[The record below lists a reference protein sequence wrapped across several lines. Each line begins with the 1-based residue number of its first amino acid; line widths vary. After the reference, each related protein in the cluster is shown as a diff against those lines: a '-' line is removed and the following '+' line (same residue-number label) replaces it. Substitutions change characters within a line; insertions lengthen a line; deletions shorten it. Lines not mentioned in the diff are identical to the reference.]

1 MAKATQW
8 RERGAERR
16 KETGRKDAKKKNVN
30 GRCAPQDFF
39 WLAGKRGA
47 PIMLPILINETGAS
61 EGGFM
66 KAFLIAAGLIAAFA
80 HSVAAE
86 ETVLRFTPI
95 AQPGTAAIT
104 EFYQP
109 WTDKVNAAAPGAL
122 RIDLREGT
130 TIANTI
136 NIYERVMSDV
146 THIGFV
152 LFNYV
157 SGKFPLAEVAALPGI
172 ADNSEQASVA
182 LWRLYKTG
190 MLDAEFDETHPLML
204 IGLPQSLLHLAKA
217 PKSLDDLAGLKIVAP
232 TQITSLSTAHLGATP
247 LSLSSPEAYQAILRG
262 TADGTVLSYNVY
274 TTFKIGEVTTYH
286 VDAPL
291 GTAAGMIFMSKKIYD
306 GLSPEAKR
314 ALDENSGEEASR
326 AWGKWWDGDNEN
338 GHQAAKNDPKQT
350 VVTLDPATRAIWAK
364 KLDGAIEEWGKS
376 RPGIDKAIAE
386 YRRLVTEVQAG
397 K

>member
-1 MAKATQW
+1 
-8 RERGAERR
+8 
-16 KETGRKDAKKKNVN
+16 
-30 GRCAPQDFF
+30 
-39 WLAGKRGA
+39 
-47 PIMLPILINETGAS
+47 
-61 EGGFM
+61 M
-66 KAFLIAAGLIAAFA
+66 KALLVAAGMLASFTQ
-80 HSVAAE
+80 VARAD
-86 ETVLRFTPI
+86 ETVLRFTPL

-104 EFYQP
+104 EFYRP

-157 SGKFPLAEVAALPGI
+157 SGKFPLSEVAALPGI
-172 ADNSEQASVA
+172 ADNSEQAAVA

-190 MLDAEFDETHPLML
+190 LLDKEFDDAKPLML

-217 PKSLDDLAGLKIVAP
+217 PKSLDDLGGLKIVAP
-232 TQITSLSTAHLGATP
+232 TQITALSTAHLGASP

-291 GTAAGMIFMSKKIYD
+291 GTAAGMMFMSKKIYES
-306 GLSPEAKR
+306 LSPEAKA
-314 ALDENSGEEASR
+314 ALDANSGEAASR
-326 AWGKWWDGDNEN
+326 AWGKWWDGDNET
-338 GHQAAKNDPKQT
+338 GHQAAKNDPKQK
-350 VVTLDPATRAIWAK
+350 VVTLDPALRATWEA
-364 KLDGAIEEWGKS
+364 KLDGAIADWGKS
-376 RPGIDKAIAE
+376 RPGIEKAIAE
-386 YRRLVTEVQAG
+386 YRRLVAEVKAG
-397 K
+397 Q